1 MLRSIIICPDQEL
14 AEHLHGALTATGVV
28 AVGRTVNRYPD
39 SVDLVRTLRAQT
51 PEVIFLSFETLEQAL
66 ALVRFVETEVKNLQI
81 IAFHK
86 TLDPKLLRESM
97 RAGVREFLAEPFERH
112 TLMEALGTAKE
123 LLDKNPVSY
132 ETTSQIFAFLPSKA
146 GAGTSTIALNVSAAM
161 SRRPDTRVMLSDFD
175 LNSGMMRFMLKL
187 QNEYSITDAIE
198 NAPRLD
204 ENLWPSLVTTI
215 QGLDVLHAG
224 RVNPSLR
231 VEGTHIRAM
240 IDFLRRV
247 YQVLCFDLSGN
258 LERYSMEIMQECK
271 RVLLVCTPEIPSLH
285 LAREKMAYLKH
296 FDLDGRVSVVLNRY
310 QKKAVFSK
318 EQVEEILGIPVLR
331 TFPNDYQGVNKA
343 MTAGSFVET
352 GTELGK
358 AYKDFAA
365 ELLEP
370 RGGASQPEGKRKFLD
385 MFASVSSR
393 GLASGE
399 K

>member
-14 AEHLHGALTATGVV
+14 AGHLHNALAGTGVV
-28 AVGRTVNRYPD
+28 AIGRTVLRYPD
-39 SVDLVRTLRAQT
+39 PVELKRTLRAQT
-51 PEVIFLSFETLEQAL
+51 PEVIFLSFEALEPAL
-66 ALVRFVETEVKNLQI
+66 EVVKFVEAEAQGIQI
-81 IAFHK
+81 IAFHRN
-86 TLDPKLLRESM
+86 LDPKVLRETM
-97 RAGVREFLAEPFERH
+97 RAGVREFLADPFERS
-112 TLMEALGTAKE
+112 TLMEALATAKA
-123 LLDKNPVSY
+123 LLEKNPPAY

-146 GAGTSTIALNVSAAM
+146 GAGTSTIALNVSGAM
-161 SRRPDTRVMLSDFD
+161 SRKADTRVMLSDFD

-187 QNEYSITDAIE
+187 QNEYSVTDAVE
-198 NAPRLD
+198 NAQRLD

-231 VEGTHIRAM
+231 IDGAHIRAM
-240 IDFLRRV
+240 IDFMRRN

-258 LERYSMEIMQECK
+258 LERYSIEIMQECK

-285 LAREKMAYLKH
+285 LAREKMTYLKH
-296 FDLDGRVSVVLNRY
+296 FELDGRVSVVLNRH
-310 QKKAVFSK
+310 QRKAVFSK
-318 EQVEEILGIPVLR
+318 EQVEEILGVPVMR

-343 MTAGSFVET
+343 MTAGSFVEP

-358 AYKDFAA
+358 AYAQFAE
-365 ELLEP
+365 ELLE
-370 RGGASQPEGKRKFLD
+370 RRSSGQPEGKRKFLD